1 MWGWNEIATILI
13 PSALLSNLMCELN
26 IPQGPDPR
34 EIICTVIRPSPDG
47 EIVWMI
53 GDEVQT
59 NNNPVETN
67 DYGDW
72 QQSFNLVPT
81 VGIDDKRFRC
91 LLVQCS
97 IIHMHQIY
105 FSIMQ
110 PYFRVESCHFFFHFQ
125 KVRRA

>member
-1 MWGWNEIATILI
+1 MTAQLI
-13 PSALLSNLMCELN
+13 EVQLFCTHCLMSTNSVPL
-26 IPQGPDPR
+26 GPDPK
-34 EIICTVIRPSPDG
+34 EIICTVMNPSPNG

-67 DYGDW
+67 DYGDL

-91 LLVQCS
+91 L
-97 IIHMHQIY
+97 
-105 FSIMQ
+105 
-110 PYFRVESCHFFFHFQ
+110 
-125 KVRRA
+125 

>member
-1 MWGWNEIATILI
+1 
-13 PSALLSNLMCELN
+13 MCVLN
-26 IPQGPDPR
+26 VIKGPDPR
-34 EIICTVIRPSPDG
+34 EIICTVINPSPNG
-47 EIVWMI
+47 EMVWMI

-91 LLVQCS
+91 LLVQ
-97 IIHMHQIY
+97 HHK
-105 FSIMQ
+105 
-110 PYFRVESCHFFFHFQ
+110 RAEAK
-125 KVRRA
+125 KVDI

>member
-1 MWGWNEIATILI
+1 MIVAVLNHRQTWAKISFTTIHLNKHTVLLI
-13 PSALLSNLMCELN
+13 IL
-26 IPQGPDPR
+26 QGPDPR
-34 EIICTVIRPSPDG
+34 EIICTVINPSPNG

-91 LLVQCS
+91 L
-97 IIHMHQIY
+97 
-105 FSIMQ
+105 
-110 PYFRVESCHFFFHFQ
+110 
-125 KVRRA
+125 